1 MKERHRVVV
10 LIGPSIANR
19 NTLATLVDS
28 NVHVV
33 GAVIADKNV
42 SGVNTSFLKIAVK
55 KQGIIKVAFQIMER
69 ILYKLLNSK
78 KDSKIEKELFDTEQI
93 NAAIDKWG
101 GAIHKTAD
109 YQAKETVAW
118 IAALRPD
125 MIVIHTPY
133 WVGKKIRNIVNGNV
147 IGGHPGIT
155 PLYRGVHSPFWA
167 IYKGD
172 AEHIGYSIFWVAA
185 GVDTGDLIS
194 QGKVEPQ
201 EGDSYLTLS
210 WRGMKAIAKDI
221 AKILEDYDQGIA
233 IKREKITS
241 IPEDSIFYH
250 PTIFQYLRYRLMQ
263 RGVR

>member
-1 MKERHRVVV
+1 MKEKRRVVV

-19 NTLATLVDS
+19 NTLATLVNS
-28 NVHVV
+28 NVRVV

-42 SGVNTSFLKIAVK
+42 GGVNTSFLKIAVK

-69 ILYKLLNSK
+69 VLYKLLNSK
-78 KDSKIEKELFDTEQI
+78 KDARIEKEIFDMEQI
-93 NAAIDKWG
+93 NLAVDKWR
-101 GAIHKTAD
+101 GAIHKTVD

-118 IAALRPD
+118 IAAQKPD
-125 MIVIHTPY
+125 IIVIHTPY
-133 WVGKKIRNIVNGNV
+133 WVGKKIRNMVNGNV

-172 AEHIGYSIFWVAA
+172 AENIGYSVFWVAA

-210 WRGMKAIAKDI
+210 WRGMKEIAKDI
-221 AKILEDYDQGIA
+221 AKILEENDQGSA
-233 IKREKITS
+233 IRREKNTS
-241 IPEDSIFYH
+241 IPDNSIFYH
-250 PTIFQYLRYRLMQ
+250 PTIFQYLKYRFIQ
-263 RGVR
+263 RKVR